1 MLVNV
6 IYNYINCRI
15 QITMNKPHEYE
26 SIEWVNIDQ
35 SIIDLTILP
44 GINESL
50 NDQKAKINII
60 SYFAEW
66 CPNCHY
72 EAVTLRNIYEEFYK
86 YDFEIILVMNY
97 ANMEKSKKFTERYEL
112 KMRMILGELNEK
124 NKKNV
129 NQIAFT
135 KFRNDINDYRVW
147 GTPFHIILIKGKMYK
162 IGIVKGEFIY
172 KEIRELLLDNLVNIQ

>member
-1 MLVNV
+1 
-6 IYNYINCRI
+6 
-15 QITMNKPHEYE
+15 MNKPHEYE
-26 SIEWVNIDQ
+26 SIEWMNMDQ
-35 SIIDLTILP
+35 SIIDITILP
-44 GINESL
+44 GINKSL

-72 EAVTLRNIYEEFYK
+72 EADTLKNIYEEFSK

-97 ANMEKSKKFTERYEL
+97 ANMNKSKKFRDRYEL

-124 NKKNV
+124 STKKLNK
-129 NQIAFT
+129 IAFT
-135 KFRNDINDYRVW
+135 QFRNDINDSRKW
-147 GTPFHIILIKGKMYK
+147 GTPFHIIIIEGKMHK

-172 KEIRELLLDNLVNIQ
+172 KEIRELLLDHLVNIQ

>member
-1 MLVNV
+1 
-6 IYNYINCRI
+6 
-15 QITMNKPHEYE
+15 MNKPHEFE
-26 SIEWVNIDQ
+26 PIEWMSFDQ
-35 SIIDLTILP
+35 SIIELTLLP
-44 GINESL
+44 GIYVSL
-50 NDQKAKINII
+50 NDQKAKINIV

-72 EAVTLRNIYEEFYK
+72 EAVTLRNIYEEFYQ

-135 KFRNDINDYRVW
+135 KFRNDINDSRLW
-147 GTPFHIILIKGKMYK
+147 GTPFHIILIEGKINK

-172 KEIRELLLDNLVNIQ
+172 KEIRELLLDHLVNIQ

>member
-26 SIEWVNIDQ
+26 SIEWMYMDQ
-35 SIIDLTILP
+35 SIIDISILP

-60 SYFAEW
+60 SYLAEW

-97 ANMEKSKKFTERYEL
+97 ANMEKSKKFTEQYEL
-112 KMRMILGELNEK
+112 KMRMILGELKEK
-124 NKKNV
+124 NTKNV
-129 NQIAFT
+129 NRIAFT
-135 KFRNDINDYRVW
+135 KFRNYINDYRVW

-172 KEIRELLLDNLVNIQ
+172 KEIRELLLDNLVYIQ